1 MATFCRTHHVK
12 VETPEDAINHSKAEC
27 ILETEGSSMEMT
39 EATTADLD
47 IFPKIEKMDFK
58 ESDNYG

>member
-1 MATFCRTHHVK
+1 MK
-12 VETPEDAINHSKAEC
+12 IETPDDAINHSKAEC